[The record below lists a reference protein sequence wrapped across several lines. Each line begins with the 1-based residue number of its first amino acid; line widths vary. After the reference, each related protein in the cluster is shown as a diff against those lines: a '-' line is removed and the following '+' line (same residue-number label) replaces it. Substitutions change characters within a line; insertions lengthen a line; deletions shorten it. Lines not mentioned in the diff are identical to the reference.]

1 MIFLYWATLT
11 LYWQHMT
18 SFTIPT
24 ILCHVIC
31 AWQVQCNINMHHKCV
46 RGISL
51 FFQCFAFLQASD
63 HLEPFEVAGGTAK
76 PEPAISLSFH
86 WHYTMYTL
94 KILVLT
100 ISGSPQSWVLTTLLA
115 ITPKNGLTHTRPDQT
130 PPNSRLYPARIPSIL
145 GSTNTPG

>member
-76 PEPAISLSFH
+76 PELAISLSSH
-86 WHYTMYTL
+86 WHYTLYNVYTQNPGVHHIRL
-94 KILVLT
+94 SSILGINHFT
-100 ISGSPQSWVLTTLLA
+100 CNHSKKWAHSY
-115 ITPKNGLTHTRPDQT
+115 QT

>member
-1 MIFLYWATLT
+1 
-11 LYWQHMT
+11 
-18 SFTIPT
+18 
-24 ILCHVIC
+24 
-31 AWQVQCNINMHHKCV
+31 MHNQCV

-76 PEPAISLSFH
+76 PEPAISLSSH

-94 KILVLT
+94 KILVST

-115 ITPKNGLTHTRPDQT
+115 ITPKNGLTHTRPL
-130 PPNSRLYPARIPSIL
+130 PIL
-145 GSTNTPG
+145 GSTLPGFPQSWAQPIPQANS